1 MPQTPVQIAKVFALY
16 LQSAPQSDFCHPDRQ
31 AASATGS
38 GMLRQTPGLTIT
50 DFERDWMI
58 TKAFD
63 AQQAIQRA
71 LQTIDMNLVTFGDR
85 FPDDTTISN
94 VYPLRRAR
102 NGFDEG
108 SNFGWTTSFWPGML
122 WLAYDLTGNNVYR
135 RGAERYIQSFVERL
149 ENRIDLD
156 THDVGFLYTLA
167 CVAPWRLTGNTQA
180 KQTALWAAEHLMA
193 RYHEK
198 VGIIQAWGSLDH
210 PEQRGSTIIDSLM
223 NMSLLYWASAE
234 TGEPHFASAARH
246 HATQLRDHVVRP
258 DSTTYHIFYWDAETG
273 EPLRGSTVQGY
284 ADTSCWA
291 RGQAWA
297 IYGFTLSYRY
307 TGDEKFLHTAE
318 RCADYFLDH
327 LPADY
332 VAYWDLV
339 FEDGSDEERDSSAAA
354 IAACGLQELSNR
366 LPDGERKQCYQS
378 AAETILTSLARYY
391 TPSDGIESNALL
403 LHGVYDKPKAV
414 GVDEGT
420 LWGDY
425 FYLEALARALDPD
438 RDLYW

>member
-1 MPQTPVQIAKVFALY
+1 
-16 LQSAPQSDFCHPDRQ
+16 
-31 AASATGS
+31 
-38 GMLRQTPGLTIT
+38 
-50 DFERDWMI
+50 
-58 TKAFD
+58 
-63 AQQAIQRA
+63 
-71 LQTIDMNLVTFGDR
+71 
-85 FPDDTTISN
+85 
-94 VYPLRRAR
+94 
-102 NGFDEG
+102 
-108 SNFGWTTSFWPGML
+108 
-122 WLAYDLTGNNVYR
+122 
-135 RGAERYIQSFVERL
+135 
-149 ENRIDLD
+149 
-156 THDVGFLYTLA
+156 
-167 CVAPWRLTGNTQA
+167 
-180 KQTALWAAEHLMA
+180 
-193 RYHEK
+193 
-198 VGIIQAWGSLDH
+198 
-210 PEQRGSTIIDSLM
+210 
-223 NMSLLYWASAE
+223 
-234 TGEPHFASAARH
+234 